1 MALPVTVDR
10 IRRIV
15 VAYLDEGAQT
25 SETLAKRATKELG
38 AAVDDET
45 VDLILEQTSNCWEVG
60 IDGYIN
66 PQIAFE
72 GVTFTHRITAEEART
87 GAINALPNFV
97 VALDLAAAN
106 IEAELVEKHRNG
118 LLNLSDPSGGTDWLD
133 AIVPVFPKLSPADL
147 ALSVGLIDRARYE
160 SVQEKMASIADEI
173 VLLSQPLLERAGV
186 NVYDA
191 FRPSGAAG
199 GRGDTS

>member
-1 MALPVTVDR
+1 MALPITVDR

-97 VALDLAAAN
+97 VALILP
-106 IEAELVEKHRNG
+106 LPTSK
-118 LLNLSDPSGGTDWLD
+118 LNLSKNIATGCSTS
-133 AIVPVFPKLSPADL
+133 AIS
-147 ALSVGLIDRARYE
+147 
-160 SVQEKMASIADEI
+160 
-173 VLLSQPLLERAGV
+173 RAG
-186 NVYDA
+186 
-191 FRPSGAAG
+191 PIGLMP
-199 GRGDTS
+199 